1 MASRSGITDAR
12 TCLKSGCWL
21 AETVAALTPSASIQ
35 WEVVGTS
42 TRELT
47 VRALGTIDGTL
58 ILDIK
63 SYIPVLNRRDD
74 VRVSEWVDLLGGRT
88 SQDRNDRD

>member
-1 MASRSGITDAR
+1 MGSRSDLTDAR

-21 AETVAALTPSASIQ
+21 AETLAALTPSASQQ

-88 SQDRNDRD
+88 SQDRDD

>member
-1 MASRSGITDAR
+1 MPQVG
-12 TCLKSGCWL
+12 LL
-21 AETVAALTPSASIQ
+21 ACRNPRRLTPSASQQ
-35 WEVVGTS
+35 WEVVGTC

-47 VRALGTIDGTL
+47 VRALGTIDGRP

-88 SQDRNDRD
+88 SRDRDDRD